1 MAARAIVA
9 TRVSVADIDQWMS
22 LTSSLPKEHAHVSAT
37 VRAAQLQDNTLR
49 QILKSVNRLGR
60 NTKRLSRAVEKLNR
74 STWWLIALTMLLAVL
89 TVALVLSSILSR

>member
-1 MAARAIVA
+1 M
-9 TRVSVADIDQWMS
+9 ADIDQWMS

-60 NTKRLSRAVEKLNR
+60 NTRRLSLAVEQLNK
-74 STWWLIALTMLLAVL
+74 STSWLIALTGLLAVL
-89 TVALVLSSILSR
+89 TVALVLSSVLYR